1 MKHLYRGHFFRIFAL
16 EVRPQHLILLCLLL
30 MTGGQLY
37 ADQGKTK
44 VIEVKLGDYKYT
56 PGDIKL
62 VVQQPVI
69 LRLTNTDL
77 MTPHNF
83 IIEDDSDG
91 LDTNVDVSP
100 GDTVDVHLMPL
111 VLGTHTFYCSK
122 KFLFLDSHREK
133 GMEGKLII
141 VQSD

>member
-1 MKHLYRGHFFRIFAL
+1 MKYLYSGHFFRIF
-16 EVRPQHLILLCLLL
+16 VRATSQQLLLLFCLLSV
-30 MTGGQLY
+30 TVGQLY
-37 ADQGKTK
+37 ADQDKTK
-44 VIEVKLGDYKYT
+44 VIDVKLGDYKYM
-56 PGDIKL
+56 PGDIQL

-83 IIEDDSDG
+83 IIEYDSDG

-100 GDTVDVHLMPL
+100 GDTVEVHLMPL
-111 VLGTHTFYCSK
+111 VAGTHTFYCSK

-141 VQSD
+141 EAR